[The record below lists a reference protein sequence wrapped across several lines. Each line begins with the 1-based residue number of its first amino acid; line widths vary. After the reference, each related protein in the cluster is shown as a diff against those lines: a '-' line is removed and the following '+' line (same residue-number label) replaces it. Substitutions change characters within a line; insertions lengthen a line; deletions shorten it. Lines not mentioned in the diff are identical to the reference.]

1 MNSLLKGMNFM
12 QKFIAAF
19 NLRILE
25 RKDHKLLK
33 NEFHVLLGLVSFYF
47 GLYMKIEVKRI
58 RKFSLNKG

>member
-1 MNSLLKGMNFM
+1 M